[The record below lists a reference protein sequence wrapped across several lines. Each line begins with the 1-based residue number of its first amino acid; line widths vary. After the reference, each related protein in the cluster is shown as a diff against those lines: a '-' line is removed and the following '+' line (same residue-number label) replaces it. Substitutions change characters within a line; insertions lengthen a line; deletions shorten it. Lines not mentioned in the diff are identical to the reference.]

1 MATMPALTMAMPE
14 DENKC
19 WINFLLY
26 NNTQLNEKMHNGCK
40 LVTSSPFNN
49 PLPYPYGENFFVK

>member
-1 MATMPALTMAMPE
+1 MAMPE
-14 DENKC
+14 DGNKS